1 MIQRVRGTRDFQ
13 PDEMGR
19 RRQLEDILRKI
30 SRDYGYR
37 EIQTPTLE
45 NAELFTIKSGPGVLE
60 EMYSFE
66 DKGGRKIALRPEL
79 TAPIIRFYI
88 NDLSNYPIPLKLYCI
103 SNCFRYEEPQSGR
116 YREFY
121 QYDVEI
127 IGSDAPDADA
137 ELLLLANDLC
147 RRLGLNDVRFRI
159 GHVGIVRS
167 MLDGTPVKKEEQSA
181 FLRLVDKK
189 RMDDASEFL
198 KSRDVPSKTAGRI
211 MEVCNT
217 KGDSSVLHSIE
228 GEAAAYL
235 REVLRIAETDGA
247 MNLTVDL
254 GVVRGLDYYT
264 GIVFEIDAP
273 ELGAEKQICGG
284 GSYSLSP
291 LFGGKAVPSTGM
303 AFGFDRLI
311 LAMEKGGKAAG
322 KENTDVFVLAASE
335 SQRESMIRIA
345 GSLRRRGVSAE
356 FDLMRRSMSKS
367 LKYASS
373 RGARYAVMVGD
384 REAASGKVLL
394 RNMESGVQEEIGLED
409 VAEELEK
416 RLGDAR

>member
-19 RRQLEDILRKI
+19 RRQLEVILRKI

-88 NDLSNYPIPLKLYCI
+88 NDLSNYPMPLKLYCI

-127 IGSDAPDADA
+127 IGSDEPDADA

-198 KSRDVPSKTAGRI
+198 KSREVPSKTAGRI

-217 KGDSSVLHSIE
+217 KGDRSVLHSIE

-235 REVLRIAETDGA
+235 GEVLRIAETDGA

-284 GSYSLSP
+284 GSYSLSQ

-303 AFGFDRLI
+303 AFGFDRLM
-311 LAMEKGGKAAG
+311 LAMERGGKAAG
-322 KENTDVFVLAASE
+322 RENTDVFVLAASE

-384 REAASGKVLL
+384 REAASGKVLI
-394 RNMESGVQEEIGLED
+394 RNMENGVQEEIGLER

-416 RLGDAR
+416 RLGNAR

>member
-88 NDLSNYPIPLKLYCI
+88 SDLSNYPIPLKLYCI

-147 RRLGLNDVRFRI
+147 RRLGLSDVRFRI

-217 KGDSSVLHSIE
+217 KGDSSVLHAIE
-228 GEAAAYL
+228 GDAAAYL

-303 AFGFDRLI
+303 AFVVDRLI

-416 RLGDAR
+416 RLGSAI

>member
-217 KGDSSVLHSIE
+217 KGDRSVLHSIE

-235 REVLRIAETDGA
+235 GEVLRIAETDGA

-284 GSYSLSP
+284 GSYSLSQ

-303 AFGFDRLI
+303 AFGFDRLM
-311 LAMEKGGKAAG
+311 LAMERGGKAAG
-322 KENTDVFVLAASE
+322 RENTDVFVLAASE

-384 REAASGKVLL
+384 REAASGKVLI
-394 RNMESGVQEEIGLED
+394 RNMENGVQEEIGLER

-416 RLGDAR
+416 RLGNAR

>member
-19 RRQLEDILRKI
+19 RRQLEVILRKI

-88 NDLSNYPIPLKLYCI
+88 NDLSNYPMPLKLYCI

-127 IGSDAPDADA
+127 IGSDEPDADA

-198 KSRDVPSKTAGRI
+198 KSREVPSKTAGRI

-217 KGDSSVLHSIE
+217 KGDRSVLHSIE

-235 REVLRIAETDGA
+235 GEVLRIAETDGA

-303 AFGFDRLI
+303 AFGFDRLM
-311 LAMEKGGKAAG
+311 LAMERGGKAAG
-322 KENTDVFVLAASE
+322 RENTDVFVLAASE

-384 REAASGKVLL
+384 REAASGKVLI
-394 RNMESGVQEEIGLED
+394 RNMENGVQEEIGLER

-416 RLGDAR
+416 RLGNAR